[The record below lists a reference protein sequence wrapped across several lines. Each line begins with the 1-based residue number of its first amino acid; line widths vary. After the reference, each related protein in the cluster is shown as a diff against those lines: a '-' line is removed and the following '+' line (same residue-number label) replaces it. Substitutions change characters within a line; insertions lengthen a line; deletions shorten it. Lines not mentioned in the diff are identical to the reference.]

1 MCYFKTVRINAK
13 KLKKKKK
20 KKKEKEKRKKEKS
33 SFILIAIA
41 MFSLPCLAVQNRMI
55 QCGKVSDRLDKF
67 SKLQNI
73 ANLQGIGFTLISDS
87 ESIET

>member
-1 MCYFKTVRINAK
+1 MCHFKTVGINAK
-13 KLKKKKK
+13 KLKKKRKGKK
-20 KKKEKEKRKKEKS
+20 KKRKK
-33 SFILIAIA
+33 LIYFDSYRDVFVA
-41 MFSLPCLAVQNRMI
+41 LPCLAVQNRMI

-73 ANLQGIGFTLISDS
+73 ANLQDIGFTLISDS